1 MLVARYIMSV
11 VPSVRF
17 RTCLYENILR
27 ISPVVCVQS
36 ICHAAGPAAS
46 LCKNLLM
53 IHGPP
58 ERSTDLRT
66 CSPTI
71 RRTWRLPCGRN
82 KFYIHP
88 SDRSIHAPRFR
99 VNQKM
104 RKPCQVSAVIRL
116 GGYVAYVFYFHS
128 AGAAAHAAAA
138 SSNPSAWIAYAFTII
153 CLPV

>member
-1 MLVARYIMSV
+1 MVFVQVSAAAGLLLSSCPVRVGLCFEEYRCARGTDIMSA

-88 SDRSIHAPRFR
+88 ADRSIHAPRSR
-99 VNQKM
+99 VVMTM
-104 RKPCQVSAVIRL
+104 REPCQSAVIRW
-116 GGYVAYVFYFHS
+116 GWVGM
-128 AGAAAHAAAA
+128 
-138 SSNPSAWIAYAFTII
+138 
-153 CLPV
+153 

>member
-1 MLVARYIMSV
+1 MCGSLLLRGYRCHHVRCAAVPVSVRCRCARGTDIMSA
-11 VPSVRF
+11 VPSVGL

-88 SDRSIHAPRFR
+88 ADRSILCSRSR
-99 VNQKM
+99 EVKM
-104 RKPCQVSAVIRL
+104 MQKPCQSAVVRW
-116 GGYVAYVFYFHS
+116 GWVGM
-128 AGAAAHAAAA
+128 
-138 SSNPSAWIAYAFTII
+138 
-153 CLPV
+153 

>member
-1 MLVARYIMSV
+1 MIFVQVSAAAGLLSSCPVRGGLCFEEYRCARGTDIMSA
-11 VPSVRF
+11 VPSVHLK
-17 RTCLYENILR
+17 TCLYENILR

-88 SDRSIHAPRFR
+88 ADRSILCSRSR
-99 VNQKM
+99 EVKM
-104 RKPCQVSAVIRL
+104 MQKPCQSAVVRW
-116 GGYVAYVFYFHS
+116 GWVGM
-128 AGAAAHAAAA
+128 
-138 SSNPSAWIAYAFTII
+138 
-153 CLPV
+153 

>member
-1 MLVARYIMSV
+1 MVQVSAAAGLLLSSCPVCVGLCFEEYRCARGTDIMSA
-11 VPSVRF
+11 VPSVRL

-36 ICHAAGPAAS
+36 ICHAASPAAS

-88 SDRSIHAPRFR
+88 ADRSILCSRFR
-99 VNQKM
+99 VVKM
-104 RKPCQVSAVIRL
+104 MQKPCQSAVVRW
-116 GGYVAYVFYFHS
+116 GWVGM
-128 AGAAAHAAAA
+128 
-138 SSNPSAWIAYAFTII
+138 
-153 CLPV
+153 